1 MRWKGR
7 SAVSKYSLL
16 IGSVVRPSRIL
27 GIFAFPF
34 AFLANSAFADSA
46 AAQADLPKI
55 CEDAAI
61 HASVQTG
68 VPLSVLKAISLN
80 ETGRRHG
87 GVIRPWPWTVNMEG
101 KGVWFESR
109 DAALAYVYKHFK
121 RGARS
126 FDLGCF
132 QINYKWHG
140 KAFNSIEEMF
150 DPGKNALYAARF
162 LLDLYG
168 EKGNW
173 SAAAGAYHSRT
184 EKYASRYRKR
194 FERFRLAF
202 AGEDEIPA
210 LPAGEP
216 AQPAARR
223 KAAAAPQPRINTYPL
238 LQGGSQKSL
247 MGSLMPLGGKREI
260 VPLIGAPDR
269 GGQI

>member
-1 MRWKGR
+1 M
-7 SAVSKYSLL
+7 AKYNLL
-16 IGSVVRPSRIL
+16 LMVLIR
-27 GIFAFPF
+27 AFRF
-34 AFLANSAFADSA
+34 IAFLVVPPVLPAASASA
-46 AAQADLPKI
+46 YTAEAGADLPEV
-55 CEDAAI
+55 CDDAARY
-61 HASVQTG
+61 AALRTG

-87 GVIRPWPWTVNMEG
+87 SVMRPWPWTVNMEG

-150 DPGKNALYAARF
+150 DPRKNALYAARF
-162 LLDLYG
+162 LLALYG
-168 EKGNW
+168 EKGTW
-173 SAAAGAYHSRT
+173 GAAAGAYHSRS

-194 FERFRLAF
+194 FERFRLAL
-202 AGEDEIPA
+202 AGEDEIPV
-210 LPAGEP
+210 LPAGMPEMP
-216 AQPAARR
+216 AGGRVAET
-223 KAAAAPQPRINTYPL
+223 APQPRINTYPL

-247 MGSLMPLGGKREI
+247 MGSLMPLGGRRKI
-260 VPLIGAPDR
+260 IPLIGAAGS
-269 GGQI
+269 GGRS